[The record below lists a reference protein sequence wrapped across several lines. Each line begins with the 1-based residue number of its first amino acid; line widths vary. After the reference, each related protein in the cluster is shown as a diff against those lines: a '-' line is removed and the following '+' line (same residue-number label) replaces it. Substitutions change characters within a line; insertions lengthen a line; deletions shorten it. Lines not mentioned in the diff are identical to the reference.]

1 MILKRGMPW
10 PVMGTRIYGLLLRP
24 ANMNIFIS
32 RYAGVPMVYDMR
44 DIEDTLWRPVMGNR
58 MDWSLQW
65 FPVGSGCHLNLAG
78 LPYFGDTEELYWDA
92 LAWLEER

>member
-44 DIEDTLWRPVMGNR
+44 DIEDTLE
-58 MDWSLQW
+58 
-65 FPVGSGCHLNLAG
+65 AG
-78 LPYFGDTEELYWDA
+78 DG
-92 LAWLEER
+92 